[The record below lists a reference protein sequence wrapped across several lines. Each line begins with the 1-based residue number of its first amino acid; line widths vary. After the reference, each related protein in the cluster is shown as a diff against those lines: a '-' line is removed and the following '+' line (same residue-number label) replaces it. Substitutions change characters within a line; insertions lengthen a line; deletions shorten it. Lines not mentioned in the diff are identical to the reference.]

1 MEIDPKLLTS
11 SGKKKVK
18 KILSECGPPDYSGLA
33 WSDFQ
38 KGEDYYKFLDKDY
51 YKFLDKWNT
60 HKVLREFFDGSG
72 IEENDE
78 YECGF
83 DNLSYN
89 EVTIY
94 TNIAKIIISLRNQIE
109 DAAETAGRVS
119 RRLDGDWD

>member
-1 MEIDPKLLTS
+1 MEINPKLLTAT
-11 SGKKKVK
+11 GKKKLK

-38 KGEDYYKFLDKDY
+38 KGEDYYKFKSE
-51 YKFLDKWNT
+51 WNT

-78 YECGF
+78 HEFGF
-83 DNLSYN
+83 EDLSYN
-89 EVTIY
+89 EGAIY
-94 TNIAKIIISLRNQIE
+94 TNIANIIISLRDQIE
-109 DAAETAGRVS
+109 DAAETARGVS